1 MSEAKNRARRGAT
14 TRLPESEAGPQRTE
28 RLEAGDAE
36 WSAQEPVNPGWRR
49 ERSATRPPRR
59 RAGALPSSP
68 QEFQLWLQAG
78 GWHYVA
84 GIAVLLV
91 VLLIAM
97 LSFARSDQREAGLG
111 FEEPTAVAIGGVGS
125 DAGVLSPLPE
135 ATSALP
141 PTAEPAP
148 PVAQAFVVAGTGA
161 EGLFLRPEPNTN
173 GAPLATIPEGSR
185 VEQIG
190 EDFAGPDRVWRN
202 VRAPDGNEGWVAVD
216 FLQPAP

>member
-1 MSEAKNRARRGAT
+1 MSEANNRSRRGAA
-14 TRLPESEAGPQRTE
+14 RLPESEGAPQRTE
-28 RLEAGDAE
+28 RLDPGDAE

-49 ERSATRPPRR
+49 ERSATRPMRR

-78 GWHYVA
+78 GWQYVA

-91 VLLIAM
+91 VLLIAL

-111 FEEPTAVAIGGVGS
+111 FAEPTAPASGVGS
-125 DAGVLSPLPE
+125 DTGGIAPLPE
-135 ATSALP
+135 ATVGLA
-141 PTAEPAP
+141 PTAEPPPPAAP
-148 PVAQAFVVAGTGA
+148 QAFVVTGTGA
-161 EGLFLRPEPNTN
+161 EGLFLRPEANTN
-173 GAPLATIPEGSR
+173 GAPLTTVPEGTR

-190 EDFAGPDRVWRN
+190 DDFVGPDRLWRN
-202 VRAPDGNEGWVAVD
+202 VRTPDGQEGWVAAD